1 MDGVCEW
8 FTPHPFFRKKK
19 DIIKMACTN
28 FTLKGIA
35 RGCKDSCGGIVKV
48 WVNAD
53 YDTAKGSVALVE
65 PDGTQAKVTTPDVK
79 GWKVFNF
86 FKNTGSMTSTLNV
99 SETAGSSFTTEVS
112 LTFMKQDSAK
122 RLEMLGLLLGQ
133 CMVIVKDANGKY
145 WVLGMDAPV
154 EASAGTAVT
163 GTAATDLNGYT
174 VTLKDD
180 SKLLPLEVVQ
190 GTEDLEGIVVA

>member
-1 MDGVCEW
+1 MS
-8 FTPHPFFRKKK
+8 
-19 DIIKMACTN
+19 CTQYS
-28 FTLKGIA
+28 LKGIA

-53 YDTAKGSVALVE
+53 YDTARSSVSLAE
-65 PDGTQAKVTTPDVK
+65 GDTGQAKITTPDTN

-99 SETAGSSFTTEVS
+99 SDNAGSSFTTEVS

-145 WVLGMDAPV
+145 WVLGWDSPV

-163 GTAATDLNGYT
+163 GTASTDLNGFT

-180 SKLLPLEVVQ
+180 SKLLPYEVIQ
-190 GTEDLEGIVVA
+190 GTEDLEGIVVE

>member
-1 MDGVCEW
+1 
-8 FTPHPFFRKKK
+8 
-19 DIIKMACTN
+19 MACTQYS
-28 FTLKGIA
+28 LKGIA
-35 RGCKDSCGGIVKV
+35 RGCKESVGGIVKV
-48 WVNAD
+48 WVNPD
-53 YDTAKGSVALVE
+53 YDTARSSVSLAE
-65 PDGTQAKVTTPDVK
+65 GDTAQAKVTTPDTK

-99 SETAGSSFTTEVS
+99 SDNAGSSFTTEVS

-145 WVLGMDAPV
+145 WVLGWDSPV

-163 GTAATDLNGYT
+163 GTASTDLNGFT

-180 SKLLPLEVVQ
+180 SKLLPYEVVQ
-190 GTEDLEGIVVA
+190 GTEDLEGIVVE

>member
-1 MDGVCEW
+1 
-8 FTPHPFFRKKK
+8 
-19 DIIKMACTN
+19 MACTQYS
-28 FTLKGIA
+28 LKGIA
-35 RGCKDSCGGIVKV
+35 RGCKDSIGGIVKV
-48 WVNAD
+48 WVNSD
-53 YDTAKGSVALVE
+53 YDTAKSSVALVE
-65 PDGTQAKVTTPDVK
+65 GVDANQAKVTTPAEK

-99 SETAGSSFTTEVS
+99 SESAGSTFTTEVS

-145 WVLGMDAPV
+145 WVLGWDSPV
-154 EASAGTAVT
+154 EASAGTAVS
-163 GTAATDLNGYT
+163 GTASTDLNGYT

-180 SKLLPLEVVQ
+180 SKLLPYEVAQ
-190 GTEDLEGIVVA
+190 GTEDLELIVVE

>member
-1 MDGVCEW
+1 
-8 FTPHPFFRKKK
+8 
-19 DIIKMACTN
+19 MACTN

-35 RGCKDSCGGIVKV
+35 RGCKDSAGGIVKI
-48 WVNAD
+48 WVNPD
-53 YDTAKGSVALVE
+53 YDTARASVTLVE
-65 PDGTQAKVTTPDVK
+65 PNGTQANLTTPVEK

-133 CMVIVKDANGKY
+133 CMVVVKDANGKY
-145 WVLGMDAPV
+145 WLLGLDSPV

-163 GTAATDLNGYT
+163 GTASGDLNGYT

-180 SKLLPLEVVQ
+180 SKLLPLEVIQ
-190 GTEDLEGIVVA
+190 GAQDLEGIVVE

>member
-1 MDGVCEW
+1 MS
-8 FTPHPFFRKKK
+8 
-19 DIIKMACTN
+19 CTQYS
-28 FTLKGIA
+28 LKGIA
-35 RGCKDSCGGIVKV
+35 RGCKDSIGGIVKV

-65 PDGTQAKVTTPDVK
+65 GVDANQVKVTTPDVK

-99 SETAGSSFTTEVS
+99 SDTAGSSFTTEVS

-145 WVLGMDAPV
+145 WVLGWDSPV

-163 GTAATDLNGYT
+163 GTASTDLNGFT

-180 SKLLPLEVVQ
+180 SKLLPYEVAQ
-190 GTEDLEGIVVA
+190 GTEDLESIAVE

>member
-1 MDGVCEW
+1 
-8 FTPHPFFRKKK
+8 
-19 DIIKMACTN
+19 MACTQYS
-28 FTLKGIA
+28 LKGIA
-35 RGCKDSCGGIVKV
+35 RGCKDSIGGIVKV
-48 WVNAD
+48 WVNPD
-53 YDTAKGSVALVE
+53 YDTARGSVALVE
-65 PDGTQAKVTTPDVK
+65 GVGANQAKVTTPDVK

-99 SETAGSSFTTEVS
+99 SESAGSSFTTEVS

-145 WVLGMDAPV
+145 WVLGWDAPV

-163 GTAATDLNGYT
+163 GTASTDLNGFT

-180 SKLLPLEVVQ
+180 SKLLPYEVAQ
-190 GTEDLEGIVVA
+190 GTEDLEGIVVE

>member
-1 MDGVCEW
+1 
-8 FTPHPFFRKKK
+8 
-19 DIIKMACTN
+19 MACTQYS
-28 FTLKGIA
+28 LKGIA
-35 RGCKDSCGGIVKV
+35 RGCKDSVAGIVKV

-53 YDTAKGSVALVE
+53 YETAKSSVVLVE
-65 PDGTQAKVTTPDVK
+65 PEGNQAKITTPAEK

-99 SETAGSSFTTEVS
+99 SDNAGSSFTTELN

-133 CMVIVKDANGKY
+133 CMAIVKDANGKY
-145 WVLGMDAPV
+145 WLLGWDSPV

-163 GTAATDLNGYT
+163 GTASTELNGYT

-180 SKLLPLEVVQ
+180 SKLLPYEVVQ
-190 GTEDLEGIVVA
+190 GSEDLESIVVE

>member
-1 MDGVCEW
+1 
-8 FTPHPFFRKKK
+8 
-19 DIIKMACTN
+19 MACTQYS
-28 FTLKGIA
+28 LKGIA
-35 RGCKDSCGGIVKV
+35 RGCKDSVAGIVKV
-48 WVNAD
+48 WINAD
-53 YDTAKGSVALVE
+53 YDTARTSVTLIE
-65 PDGTQAKVTTPDVK
+65 PDGTQAKVTTPSEK

-99 SETAGSSFTTEVS
+99 SDTAGSSFTTELS

-145 WVLGMDAPV
+145 WVLGWDSPV
-154 EASAGTAVT
+154 EASAGTAQT
-163 GTAATDLNGYT
+163 GTNSTELNGYN

-180 SKLLPLEVVQ
+180 SKLLPYEVVQ
-190 GTEDLEGIVVA
+190 GSEDLESIVVE

>member
-1 MDGVCEW
+1 MS
-8 FTPHPFFRKKK
+8 
-19 DIIKMACTN
+19 CTQYS
-28 FTLKGIA
+28 LKGIA
-35 RGCKDSCGGIVKV
+35 RGCKDSVGGIVKV
-48 WVNAD
+48 WVNPD
-53 YDTAKGSVALVE
+53 YDTARSSVSLAEGV
-65 PDGTQAKVTTPDVK
+65 TAQAKLTTPSTK

-99 SETAGSSFTTEVS
+99 SDNAGSSFTTEVS

-145 WVLGMDAPV
+145 WVLGWDSPV

-163 GTAATDLNGYT
+163 GTASTDLNGFT

-180 SKLLPLEVVQ
+180 SKLLPYEVVE
-190 GTEDLEGIVVA
+190 GSEELEGIVVE

>member
-1 MDGVCEW
+1 MS
-8 FTPHPFFRKKK
+8 
-19 DIIKMACTN
+19 CTQYS
-28 FTLKGIA
+28 LKGIA
-35 RGCKDSCGGIVKV
+35 RGCKDSIGGIVKV

-53 YDTAKGSVALVE
+53 YDTARGSVAPVE
-65 PDGTQAKVTTPDVK
+65 PDTNQAKVTTPTEK

-86 FKNTGSMTSTLNV
+86 FKNTGSMTSTLIV
-99 SETAGSSFTTEVS
+99 SDTAGSSFSTEVS

-133 CMVIVKDANGKY
+133 CMAIVKDANGKY
-145 WVLGMDAPV
+145 WVLGWDSPV

-163 GTAATDLNGYT
+163 GTASTELNGYT

-180 SKLLPLEVVQ
+180 SKLLPYEVVQ
-190 GTEDLEGIVVA
+190 GTEELEAIVVE

>member
-1 MDGVCEW
+1 MS
-8 FTPHPFFRKKK
+8 
-19 DIIKMACTN
+19 CTQYS
-28 FTLKGIA
+28 LKGIA
-35 RGCKDSCGGIVKV
+35 RGCKDSIGGIVKV
-48 WVNAD
+48 WVNPD
-53 YDTAKGSVALVE
+53 YDTARGSVALVE
-65 PDGTQAKVTTPDVK
+65 GVENQAKVTSPSSN

-99 SETAGSSFTTEVS
+99 SESAGSSFSTEVS

-133 CMVIVKDANGKY
+133 CMVIVKDANQKY
-145 WVLGMDAPV
+145 WVLGWDSPV

-163 GTAATDLNGYT
+163 GTASTDLNGFT

-180 SKLLPLEVVQ
+180 SKLLPYEVVQ
-190 GTEDLEGIVVA
+190 GSEDLEGIVVE

>member
-1 MDGVCEW
+1 
-8 FTPHPFFRKKK
+8 
-19 DIIKMACTN
+19 MACTN

-35 RGCKDSCGGIVKV
+35 RGCKDSIGGIVKV
-48 WVNAD
+48 WVNSD
-53 YDTAKGSVALVE
+53 YDTAKSSVALVE
-65 PDGTQAKVTTPDVK
+65 PDGTQAKVTTPDTK

-99 SETAGSSFTTEVS
+99 SDTAGSSFTTEVS

-145 WVLGMDAPV
+145 WVLGWDAPV
-154 EASAGTAVT
+154 EASAGTAVS
-163 GTAATDLNGYT
+163 GTASTDLNGYT

-180 SKLLPLEVVQ
+180 SKLLPLEVAQ
-190 GTEDLEGIVVA
+190 GTEDLEGIAVV

>member
-1 MDGVCEW
+1 MRVVRS
-8 FTPHPFFRKKK
+8 TPLFRKKK
-19 DIIKMACTN
+19 DIIDNMACTQYS
-28 FTLKGIA
+28 LKGIA
-35 RGCKDSCGGIVKV
+35 RGCKESIGGIVKV

-53 YDTAKGSVALVE
+53 YDTARGSVALVE
-65 PDGTQAKVTTPDVK
+65 GVENQAKVTTPDVK

-145 WVLGMDAPV
+145 WVLGWDSPV

-163 GTAATDLNGYT
+163 GTASTDLNGFT

-180 SKLLPLEVVQ
+180 SKLLPYEVIQ
-190 GTEDLEGIVVA
+190 GTEDLEGIVVE

>member
-1 MDGVCEW
+1 MG
-8 FTPHPFFRKKK
+8 
-19 DIIKMACTN
+19 CTQYS
-28 FTLKGIA
+28 LKGIA
-35 RGCKDSCGGIVKV
+35 RGCRDSVGGIVKV

-53 YDTAKGSVALVE
+53 YDTARGSVAPVE
-65 PDGTQAKVTTPDVK
+65 GVGTENQVKVTTPDVK

-99 SETAGSSFTTEVS
+99 SDTAASSFTTEVS

-180 SKLLPLEVVQ
+180 SKLLPLEVAQ
-190 GTEDLEGIVVA
+190 GTEDLEGIVVE